1 MVHPLRALAIAVTL
15 AVAACP
21 ARAADSG
28 WMLRTGYARA
38 TFDPATVVHVAG
50 QGVPGAEVDV
60 PSRDV
65 LLGDVGR
72 EVGGRWIA
80 RVAFGLP
87 IEVPVVAAGTLAATL
102 PAAAGPLGE
111 VEIAP
116 LLGTL
121 LYAPL
126 QWHGVRPY
134 AGFGA
139 GYVFVLDATDGAVE
153 SLHASGAWV
162 PVLQAGCDVEVTS
175 RLSLFVDARWMPL
188 ETRVTGS
195 LPDLGG
201 LGVEADVQLDPTVI
215 SAGVGY
221 RF

>member
-1 MVHPLRALAIAVTL
+1 MVRFLQALAIAAVL

-21 ARAADSG
+21 AGAADSG

-38 TFDPATVVHVAG
+38 TFDPAAAVHVAG
-50 QGVPGAEVDV
+50 QGVPGADVDV
-60 PSRDV
+60 PARDV

-87 IEVPVVAAGTLAATL
+87 VEVPVGAAGALAATL

-126 QWHGVRPY
+126 HKHGVRPY

-139 GYVFVLDATDGAVE
+139 GYVFVLDATEGAVE

-162 PVLQAGCDVEVTS
+162 PVLQAGCDVELTS

-188 ETRVTGS
+188 ETRVTGNV
-195 LPDLGG
+195 PALGG